1 MSKPLNEYTKEELIE
16 YIGSL
21 KKQKKYGLV
30 WEEKIEKVVE
40 ECQNKLP
47 VVEEI
52 SERAIINAPSEPTN
66 LIIEGDNYHA
76 LSVLNYTH
84 AGKIDVIYIDPPY
97 NTGNKDFIYDDN
109 YVDSEDPFRHSK
121 WLSFMDKRLRL
132 AKSILSADGIIFISI
147 DDNEQAVLRLMC
159 DEIFGEQNF
168 ISCMIWQN
176 KYTIA
181 NDKRDGLTTQTEY
194 ILVYS
199 KGGNVRFN
207 SLPLRDEY
215 IKSTYSNPDNDPNG
229 DYMTVQMFKYKNP
242 KSFDVV
248 SPSGK
253 TWNKP
258 WNFTPE
264 SFKKLDEAGCV
275 YWGNDG
281 NSLPRKKVYL
291 KDSRGTGR
299 RNLLLGADVG
309 FTADSSKDM
318 KDIFGDPSVFLYTK
332 PKKLMKYLIG
342 MIDIDNPVILDFFA
356 GSGTTGQAVMEL
368 NQEDGR
374 HRQFI
379 LVTNNDDKGNKIA
392 EKVTYPR
399 MRTVITGIRPD
410 GLKYSDGISAN
421 LRYFKTSFVEKGL
434 TTDDT
439 REALV
444 SECADMIRIRENA
457 FDFVASTP
465 EYRFYKNDKVFV
477 PIIFDQFAI
486 EETWKK
492 VEELNT
498 DKLPVHVY
506 NFSYNRHANEEEIP
520 DTDLEWTACSIPE
533 SVLEVYR
540 RIFRKKED
548 KHAA

>member
-1 MSKPLNEYTKEELIE
+1 MTKPLEEFTREELIS
-16 YIGSL
+16 YINSN
-21 KKQKKYGLV
+21 KKTKRYGLV
-30 WEEKIEKVVE
+30 WEDNKPEKVVE
-40 ECQNKLP
+40 RCQTMLP
-47 VVEEI
+47 IVEEI
-52 SERAIINAPSEPTN
+52 PDKAIIYAPGEMTN
-66 LIIEGDNYHA
+66 LIIEGDNYHS

-84 AGKIDVIYIDPPY
+84 AGAIDIIYIDPPY
-97 NTGNKDFIYDDN
+97 NTGNSDFIYDDCF
-109 YVDSEDPFRHSK
+109 VDKEDAFRHSK
-121 WLSFMDKRLRL
+121 WLSFMSKRLKL
-132 AKSILSADGIIFISI
+132 AKNLLSDGGVIFISI
-147 DDNEQAVLRLMC
+147 DDNEQAALKLLC
-159 DEIFGEQNF
+159 DDIFGPQNF
-168 ISCMIWQN
+168 VSCMIWQN

-194 ILVYS
+194 ILVYT
-199 KGGNVRFN
+199 RN
-207 SLPLRDEY
+207 SGLKFKALPLREEY
-215 IKSTYSNPDNDPNG
+215 IKSTYSNPDNDPRG
-229 DYMTVQMFKYKNP
+229 DYMTVQMFKFKNQ

-248 SPSGK
+248 SPTGK
-253 TWNKP
+253 VWNKP

-264 SFKKLDEAGCV
+264 SFKKLDDDGYV

-291 KDSRGTGR
+291 KDSKGTGR
-299 RNLLLGADVG
+299 RNLLLGTEVG

-318 KDIFGDPSVFLYTK
+318 KDLFGDPSIFLYTK
-332 PKKLMKYLIG
+332 PKKLMKYI
-342 MIDIDNPVILDFFA
+342 IDMVDKNDPIILDFFA

-368 NQEDGR
+368 NQEDGG

-379 LVTNNDDKGNKIA
+379 LCTNNENSIA
-392 EKVTYPR
+392 DNVTYPR
-399 MRTVITGIRPD
+399 IKTAITGVRPD
-410 GLKYSDGISAN
+410 GTRYSDGTSEN
-421 LRYFKTSFVEKGL
+421 VRYFKTEFVNKGL

-457 FDFVASTP
+457 FEFVASTP
-465 EYRFYKNDKVFV
+465 EYQFYKNNKVFV

-498 DKLPVHVY
+498 DRLPVRVY

-533 SVLEVYR
+533 TVLEVYR
-540 RIFRKKED
+540 RIFRRKEG
-548 KHAA
+548 KNAA